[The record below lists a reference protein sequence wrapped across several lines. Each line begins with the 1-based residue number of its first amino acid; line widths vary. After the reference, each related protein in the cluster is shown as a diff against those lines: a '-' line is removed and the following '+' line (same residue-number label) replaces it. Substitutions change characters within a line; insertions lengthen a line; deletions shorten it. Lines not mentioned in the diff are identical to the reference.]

1 MPEPKDVIFYIHGVT
16 PQRAPSPHK
25 NIYRKLHDGVRAQ
38 NPDWP
43 GSYEGAEW
51 GWNPGEETSHD
62 QELLSQAQHQL
73 GNRVLPTVSNARD
86 FSLNPARLA
95 LNQLREINF
104 FGFSDM
110 FYYTSGTGK
119 EAVRATICRQLLEFV
134 EANDPSTE
142 TPVRLTLVG
151 HSAGCVIGFDLLFHL
166 FHPSEP
172 PFTAHCFVDRTSKKE
187 SLRLRELSGSGA
199 LKIRRFITL
208 GNPLTAM
215 ALRHDRVVEAVAAGE
230 KLNPVHYGLIPDPD
244 LPGPRWM
251 NIWDRDDPLAWPV
264 EPLME
269 TESGAVRD
277 VYVNVSDWITKAHNA
292 YWTSKAAHKAIAE
305 RW

>member
-1 MPEPKDVIFYIHGVT
+1 MAEPENVVFYIHGVT
-16 PQRAPSPHK
+16 PNRDPAPHK
-25 NIYRKLHDGVRAQ
+25 NIYSRLHHGVRDL

-43 GSYEGAEW
+43 EAYEGAEW

-73 GNRVLPTVSNARD
+73 GNRVLPAVSEARD
-86 FSLNPARLA
+86 FSLNPGRLA

-119 EAVRATICRQLLEFV
+119 EAVRAAICRQLLAFITSRQRSPS
-134 EANDPSTE
+134 DPVS
-142 TPVRLTLVG
+142 LTLVG

-166 FHPSEP
+166 FHPEVP
-172 PFTAHCFVDRTSKKE
+172 PYTGHCFVDRTSKEE
-187 SLRLRELSGSGA
+187 SLKLRAMARDGA
-199 LKIRRFITL
+199 LTLRRFITL

-215 ALRHDRVVEAVAAGE
+215 AFRHDRVVEAVAAGE
-230 KLNPVHYGLIPDPD
+230 KLNPEHYGLVPDAT
-244 LPGPRWM
+244 LSGPRWM

-264 EPLME
+264 EPLMD

-292 YWTSKAAHKAIAE
+292 YWTSKATHKAIAE